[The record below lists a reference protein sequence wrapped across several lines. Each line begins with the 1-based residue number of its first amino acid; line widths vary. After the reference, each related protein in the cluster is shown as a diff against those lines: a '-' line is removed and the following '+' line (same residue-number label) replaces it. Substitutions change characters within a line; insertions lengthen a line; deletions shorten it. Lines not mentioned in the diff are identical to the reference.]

1 MYFLWRCSFHI
12 SLSKFISFL
21 VEIAAMHGFWLREI
35 GRFLFSVEFRS
46 GEFSV
51 EEGPLEVVYCSG

>member
-1 MYFLWRCSFHI
+1 
-12 SLSKFISFL
+12 
-21 VEIAAMHGFWLREI
+21 MHGFWLREI